1 MIYNYKDKQN
11 LLSELK
17 MIRIIFSE
25 DDERH
30 LQRERIYHP
39 HPRVRKKMEALYLKS
54 QGISHQEIC
63 RMVGITKPTLVRY
76 LKAYR
81 KGGIEKLKEINFY
94 QPESALEKHKTLI
107 KNYFEQH
114 PPANLAE
121 ARQKIENLTGVDRS
135 TSQVRIFLKRLG
147 MKCRK
152 IGSIPGKALDED
164 KIKEQEE
171 FKKQELEPRLEE
183 AKAGQRVVFFVDAA
197 HFVHGAFLATVWSFV
212 RLFIPTPSGRK
223 RVNVLAALNAIT
235 HEMVTVI
242 NETYINSASVCLL
255 LEKIKA
261 MKSAVPVTLVLDNA
275 RYQRCDLVQDTA
287 ASFNIE
293 LLFLPS
299 YSPNLNLIERFWKFV
314 KKQGLYSKY
323 YPTFS
328 GFKEAILNC
337 IDTANEKH
345 KKELSSLLTL
355 KFQSFKK
362 VIVMNS

>member
-1 MIYNYKDKQN
+1 MIN
-11 LLSELK
+11 
-17 MIRIIFSE
+17 IIFSHN
-25 DDERH
+25 DIQA
-30 LQRERIYHP
+30 LQEGRLRHP
-39 HPRVRKKMEALYLKS
+39 HPHVRKKMDALYFKS
-54 QGISHQEIC
+54 QRIPHKDIC
-63 RMVGITKPTLVRY
+63 RMTGITEPTLVNY
-76 LKAYR
+76 LRAYLE
-81 KGGIEKLKEINFY
+81 GGVEKLKEINFY
-94 QPESALEKHKTLI
+94 RPKSALDGYETLI
-107 KNYFEQH
+107 ENYFKQH
-114 PPANLAE
+114 PPATLAE

-135 TSQVRIFLKRLG
+135 TSQVRIFLERLG

-152 IGSIPGKALDED
+152 TGSIPGKAVDEN
-164 KIKEQEE
+164 KIEEQEN

-183 AKAGQRVVFFVDAA
+183 AKAGERVVFFVDAA

-223 RVNVLAALNAIT
+223 RVNVLAALNAVT
-235 HEMVTVI
+235 HELVTVI

-261 MKSAVPVTLVLDNA
+261 MNLVPPVTLVLDNA
-275 RYQRCDLVQDTA
+275 RYQHCRLVQDTA

-314 KKQGLYSKY
+314 KKQCLYSKY

-328 GFKEAILNC
+328 AFKKAVLNC
-337 IDTANEKH
+337 VYTANEEH
-345 KKELSSLLTL
+345 KEELASLLTL

-362 VIVMNS
+362 VIVMNT

>member
-1 MIYNYKDKQN
+1 
-11 LLSELK
+11 

-25 DDERH
+25 DDERN
-30 LQRERIYHP
+30 LQYERIYHP

-54 QGISHQEIC
+54 QGFSHQEIC

-76 LKAYR
+76 LRAYR
-81 KGGIEKLKEINFY
+81 EGGIDKLKEINFHR
-94 QPESALEKHKTLI
+94 PESALEAHKTLI
-107 KNYFEQH
+107 RNYFEQH

-152 IGSIPGKALDED
+152 TGSLPGKALDED
-164 KIKEQEE
+164 KIEEQEE
-171 FKKQELEPRLEE
+171 FRTQQLEPRLEE
-183 AKAGQRVVFFVDAA
+183 AKAGERVVFFVDAA

-223 RVNVLAALNAIT
+223 RVNVLAALNAVS
-235 HEMVTVI
+235 HELVTVI

-261 MKSAVPVTLVLDNA
+261 LNLDVPVTLVMDNA
-275 RYQRCDLVQDTA
+275 RYQLCTLVQDTA
-287 ASFNIE
+287 DSFNIE

-314 KKQGLYSKY
+314 KKQCLYSKY
-323 YPTFS
+323 YSAFS
-328 GFKEAILNC
+328 DFKQAILDC
-337 IDTANEKH
+337 INTANEKH
-345 KKELSSLLTL
+345 KKKLDSLLTL
-355 KFQSFKK
+355 RFQSFKK
-362 VIVMNS
+362 VTVMNT